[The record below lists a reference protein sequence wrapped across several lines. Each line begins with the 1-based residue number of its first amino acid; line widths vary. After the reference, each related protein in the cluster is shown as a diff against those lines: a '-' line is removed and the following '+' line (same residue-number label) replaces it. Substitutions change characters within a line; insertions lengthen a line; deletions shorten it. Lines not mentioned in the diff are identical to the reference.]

1 MWIGTAALFRSGV
14 RRTEIPGTGTGACNC
29 ARATFDYFC
38 HQPFQ
43 FARRAPCVISPKML
57 CAIVGV
63 LALQSPPVGR
73 RAVIRAAAAGA
84 LSTSFSALPAFAKPT
99 ELASLSNEERLVL
112 AKKRQEAENVA
123 GLPINRLKDKRDRLS
138 TADTLINSGRWTDL
152 RDLLQVTTG
161 APLSKQLAEQ
171 KWNSKEIR
179 IATAKMRKQL
189 FEVDQFAFSQQS
201 FLGGDALSGYCAEGV
216 VPRGTDGCKVK
227 PTTDKAPLLAAVRGA
242 LTTFDEIVALV
253 QK

>member
-1 MWIGTAALFRSGV
+1 MCASDVRLFLSS
-14 RRTEIPGTGTGACNC
+14 TNPICET
-29 ARATFDYFC
+29 
-38 HQPFQ
+38 
-43 FARRAPCVISPKML
+43 PCVISPKML

-138 TADTLINSGRWTDL
+138 TADTLSTDI
-152 RDLLQVTTG
+152 
-161 APLSKQLAEQ
+161 LSYRLC
-171 KWNSKEIR
+171 S
-179 IATAKMRKQL
+179 
-189 FEVDQFAFSQQS
+189 S
-201 FLGGDALSGYCAEGV
+201 FLLC
-216 VPRGTDGCKVK
+216 
-227 PTTDKAPLLAAVRGA
+227 
-242 LTTFDEIVALV
+242 
-253 QK
+253 

>member
-1 MWIGTAALFRSGV
+1 M
-14 RRTEIPGTGTGACNC
+14 
-29 ARATFDYFC
+29 
-38 HQPFQ
+38 
-43 FARRAPCVISPKML
+43 ISPKML

>member
-14 RRTEIPGTGTGACNC
+14 RRTEIPVHVIV
-29 ARATFDYFC
+29 RE
-38 HQPFQ
+38 
-43 FARRAPCVISPKML
+43 RRSIISVINQSNLRDAVCVISPKML

>member
-1 MWIGTAALFRSGV
+1 
-14 RRTEIPGTGTGACNC
+14 
-29 ARATFDYFC
+29 
-38 HQPFQ
+38 
-43 FARRAPCVISPKML
+43 ML
-57 CAIVGV
+57 LTAIVGL

-73 RAVIRAAAAGA
+73 RAVCAAAAGA

-123 GLPINRLKDKRDRLS
+123 GLPINRLKEKRDRLS
-138 TADTLINSGRWTDL
+138 TADTLIDSGRWTDL
-152 RDLLQVTTG
+152 RDLFQVTTG
-161 APLSKQLAEQ
+161 APLSKLLAAQ
-171 KWNSKEIR
+171 KWNTKEIR
-179 IATAKMRKQL
+179 MATAKMRKQL

-201 FLGGDALSGYCAEGV
+201 FLGGDAFNGYCAEGV

-227 PTTDKAPLLAAVRGA
+227 PTNDKAPLLAAVKGA
-242 LTTFDEIVALV
+242 LTTFGEIVALV